1 MENPTKYME
10 TQDKQLADTLKS
22 TGGLGTVATRAD
34 IIDKLFNSFLI
45 EKRGKDIHI
54 TSKGR
59 QLLDLVPNELK
70 SPVTTAKWEQK
81 LELIAKGKLKK
92 ETFINEMKQHT
103 KDIVA
108 DIKNSDKK
116 FKHDNISTKT
126 CPDCGKPMLEVNGK
140 KGKMLVCQDREC
152 GHRKNV
158 SRVTNARCPQCK
170 KKLELHGQGDGQIFV
185 CKCGHREKLSAFEAR
200 HKKMQQLQLL
210 KVAKC
215 F

>member
-1 MENPTKYME
+1 MR
-10 TQDKQLADTLKS
+10 DKQLADTLKS

-59 QLLDLVPNELK
+59 QLLDLVPEELK
-70 SPVTTAKWEQK
+70 FAGNNSRWEQK
-81 LELIAKGKLKK
+81 LEQIAKGKLKK
-92 ETFINEMKQHT
+92 EVFINEMKQHT
-103 KDIVA
+103 KEIVA
-108 DIKNSDKK
+108 EIKASNKK
-116 FKHDNISTKT
+116 YKHDNISTKS

-158 SRVTNARCPQCK
+158 SRLQMHAAHNARKSLNYVGKVRVKSSHVNVDIVKNFLHSKHDGK
-170 KKLELHGQGDGQIFV
+170 KNRV
-185 CKCGHREKLSAFEAR
+185 EK
-200 HKKMQQLQLL
+200 
-210 KVAKC
+210 
-215 F
+215 